1 MAATE
6 HTHPSSVGHHHAEA
20 HGEDFTAINKAHWD
34 EFASRYTEQQ
44 WQRDMISQ
52 ITTFLQS
59 HASWTGVKPTDRV
72 LDYACGP
79 GTITNAFGARAAEY
93 QGIDLSDKMVEAYNA
108 RFQLQSDFNA
118 TAVVGNLIT
127 EGDSLPEH
135 FSDPKFFNFDVAAIG
150 LGFHHFEN
158 LELCLQRLT
167 ERIKPG
173 GTLIIVDFL
182 SHEPE
187 ERFHKIV
194 AHHGFSQGQIK
205 RLFEEAGLVDV
216 DIVVMDGEVL
226 MHERLPRKVFAAR
239 GRKPKE

>member
-6 HTHPSSVGHHHAEA
+6 HTYPRSVGIHQVEA
-20 HGEDFTAINKAHWD
+20 HSEDFTATNKAYWD
-34 EFASRYTEQQ
+34 ELASRYSEQQ

-52 ITTFLQS
+52 ITAFLQS
-59 HASWTGVKPTDRV
+59 HASWIGISPTDKV

-108 RFQLQSDFNA
+108 RFQPESDFNA
-118 TAVVGNLIT
+118 TAIVGNLLT
-127 EGDSLPEH
+127 EDRRSEH
-135 FSDPKFFNFDVAAIG
+135 LSDPKFFNFDLAAIG

-182 SHEPE
+182 THEPE
-187 ERFHKIV
+187 ARFHKIV

-205 RLFEEAGLVDV
+205 QLFEEAGLVDV

-226 MHERLPRKVFAAR
+226 MHDRMPRKVFAAR
-239 GRKPKE
+239 ARQPKE